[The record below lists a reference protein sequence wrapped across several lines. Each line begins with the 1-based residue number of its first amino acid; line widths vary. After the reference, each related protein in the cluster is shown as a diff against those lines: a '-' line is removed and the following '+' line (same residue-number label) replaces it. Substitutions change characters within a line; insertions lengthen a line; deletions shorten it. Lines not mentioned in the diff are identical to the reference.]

1 MSNYIKAVKTVATGS
16 AAEIVDLIDTDDVAH
31 ITSSGVTDLQF
42 VYRVAT
48 GATTASNIAVTVT
61 VAAGSTVAANLA
73 AAQKAV
79 VAAQQNPGSMPYL
92 FEYGI
97 NGAAPQLISSIAVDA
112 VAI

>member
-1 MSNYIKAVKTVATGS
+1 MSNYIKAVKTVATAT

-31 ITSSGVTDLQF
+31 ITSSGATDLQF
-42 VYRVAT
+42 VYRAAT
-48 GATTASNIAVTVT
+48 GATTASNIAVTVV
-61 VAAGSTVAANLA
+61 VASGSSQAANLA

-79 VAAQQNPGSMPYL
+79 LAAQQNPGSCPYL

-97 NGAAPQLISSIAVDA
+97 DGAAPQLISSIAVDA

>member
-1 MSNYIKAVKTVATGS
+1 MSNYIKAVKTVATAT

-31 ITSSGVTDLQF
+31 ITSSGATNLQF
-42 VYRVAT
+42 VYRAAT
-48 GATTASNIAVTVT
+48 GATTASNIAVTVV
-61 VAAGSTVAANLA
+61 VASGSSQAANLA

-79 VAAQQNPGSMPYL
+79 LAAQQNPGSCPYL

-97 NGAAPQLISSIAVDA
+97 DGAAPQLISSIAVDA

>member
-1 MSNYIKAVKTVATGS
+1 MSNYIKAVKTVATAT

-31 ITSSGVTDLQF
+31 ITSSGATDLQF
-42 VYRVAT
+42 VYRAAT
-48 GATTASNIAVTVT
+48 GATTASNIAVTVV
-61 VAAGSTVAANLA
+61 VAAGSSQAANLA

-79 VAAQQNPGSMPYL
+79 LAAQQSPGSCPYL

-97 NGAAPQLISSIAVDA
+97 DGAAPQLISSIAVDA